1 MIDLYAFIYLL
12 LIFLVTTSLCFSVV
26 ETDMS
31 GYGRM
36 PNLLAEIVSTIRL
49 AFGEFTVIDPYT
61 TFDYKNE
68 DGEYTR
74 DVKIVITTFIIFILS
89 SVFLYLMLM
98 NFIIAV
104 ICNTYATVQKYAVA
118 HDYKQRVDMI
128 YELEVLFKESD
139 FINQTY
145 FPNIIIVRKKK
156 ENNTDQIESNQ
167 GLVKFIRAIL
177 KDH

>member
-1 MIDLYAFIYLL
+1 
-12 LIFLVTTSLCFSVV
+12 
-26 ETDMS
+26 MS

-36 PNLLAEIVSTIRL
+36 PNLIAEIVSTIRL
-49 AFGEFTVIDPYT
+49 AFGEFTVIDPYN
-61 TFDYKNE
+61 TFDYKKE
-68 DGEYTR
+68 GEYVR
-74 DVKIVITTFIIFILS
+74 DFKIVATTFIIFIFS

-104 ICNTYATVQKYAVA
+104 ICNTYATVQKYAIA

-145 FPNIIIVRKKK
+145 FPNIIIVRKRK
-156 ENNTDQIESNQ
+156 ENNSYIHWFLFAKSH
-167 GLVKFIRAIL
+167 FC
-177 KDH
+177 